1 MNYNRFFNPKIFYPI
16 FILVCTTLFFSCE
29 NFLDSGDVK
38 EAIDKAI
45 YIANSE
51 CPVATLEEPILQSN
65 GVPKNSA
72 IIITFSK
79 SMNTQTFDNNFYIED
94 SKGNSLKEYFIKAE
108 WSNDNKYVK
117 IAANEQKLIDLGKQ
131 DTMDVIVRLTK
142 ACTTPDELPIQN
154 AINHKYK
161 INTEIDNKAPEIS
174 SIIAKVPGTYIP
186 RKTEE
191 GPLILKEGLLPLVEA
206 SATEEQ
212 IEAEKA
218 ILSVNHIKTKFD
230 IYIEGNDYGG
240 GKVRGHVKYHQLY
253 DSMGEKVS
261 ADVEEFYVN
270 LTKKEDSDNYSG
282 TYTIDLSDKK
292 YTDGLYE
299 IKVTVQ
305 DSYNLDSKEIK
316 TYNVIRDTIFAYSA
330 KTKVG
335 LSSPA
340 FRNDLSPG
348 VSEETR
354 QRGIKEGWID
364 PNYTAPTAGKIEK
377 CMEMLFFWNLPKDAY
392 YRSKLTGQTYSDN
405 KKNTHIT
412 YRGDLMLIIFLL
424 LQN

>member
-1 MNYNRFFNPKIFYPI
+1 MVNNRLLNFKSVII
-16 FILVCTTLFFSCE
+16 CCVLFSAVLFSSCE
-29 NFLDSGDVK
+29 NFMNGGDVK
-38 EAIDKAI
+38 AAIDKAI

-79 SMNTQTFDNNFYIED
+79 PMNPETFDNNFYIED

-142 ACTTPDELPIQN
+142 DCTTPDQLPIQN

-186 RKTEE
+186 RKAEE
-191 GPLILKEGLLPLVEA
+191 GPLILKEGLLPVVEA
-206 SATEEQ
+206 SATATEEQ
-212 IEAEKA
+212 IKAENEL
-218 ILSVNHIKTKFD
+218 LSVNHIKTKFD
-230 IYIEGNDYGG
+230 IYINRNDYGG

-261 ADVEEFYVN
+261 ADVEEYYVN
-270 LTKKEDSDNYSG
+270 LTKKED
-282 TYTIDLSDKK
+282 
-292 YTDGLYE
+292 
-299 IKVTVQ
+299 
-305 DSYNLDSKEIK
+305 
-316 TYNVIRDTIFAYSA
+316 
-330 KTKVG
+330 
-335 LSSPA
+335 
-340 FRNDLSPG
+340 
-348 VSEETR
+348 
-354 QRGIKEGWID
+354 
-364 PNYTAPTAGKIEK
+364 
-377 CMEMLFFWNLPKDAY
+377 
-392 YRSKLTGQTYSDN
+392 
-405 KKNTHIT
+405 
-412 YRGDLMLIIFLL
+412 
-424 LQN
+424 